1 LKLSGKKNQS
11 HVKASWET
19 AVKTAL
25 DRTEQ
30 AFRENSA
37 NFSDERAL
45 AEDVRTQLVDSLGTV
60 EVAQVIVEDGQA
72 RGTIP
77 DHEEYTARYRDV
89 TEIDCAHC
97 EIGGQKFPFSH
108 IERIDLG
115 LFEDGVTITLEGGTQ
130 EFDPSDLLAAI
141 EFKYVKNINYLRYR
155 PDNQQ
160 SKYRDIAEDIERL
173 GKLPNE
179 TKRWCVVFG
188 NYGLLRRDDG
198 QVQKSLNELAAE
210 NGVSLR
216 FVLPELN

>member
-1 LKLSGKKNQS
+1 
-11 HVKASWET
+11 VRASWEN

-25 DRTEQ
+25 YHTEQ
-30 AFRENSA
+30 VFRENPA

-45 AEDVRTQLVDSLGTV
+45 AEDVRTQLVESLGTV
-60 EVAQVIVEDGQA
+60 EVAQIIVEDGQA
-72 RGTIP
+72 RGSIP
-77 DHEEYTARYRDV
+77 EHKDYTARYHDV

-115 LFEDGVTITLEGGTQ
+115 LFDNVVTITLEGGTQ

-155 PDNQQ
+155 PDNEQ

-173 GKLPNE
+173 GELPNE

-198 QVQKSLNELAAE
+198 QVEKSLNKLATE
-210 NGVSLR
+210 NAVSLR
-216 FVLPELN
+216 FMLPELD